1 MAGGSE
7 SFDRYLTLM
16 EAETRRISRIV
27 ANLLTFSRQSKMEA
41 GVLDIN
47 GLIEKT
53 LTINENL
60 LKIHHVQVRTD
71 LDPALPPVVGSA
83 DQLQQV
89 FMNMVSNAA
98 EAMEN
103 QGGGVLTVKTWF
115 GGGDSVHIAFADTGV
130 GISPEHS
137 DKLFEPFYT
146 TKKKGKGVGLGLSV
160 VYGIIKA
167 HNGNVTVDSEPGNG
181 ARFTIQLPLSPES
194 KRDEAPDIGWS
205 VKLNKHETRFY
216 PGRESGG
223 TMSKTRIMVVDD
235 ELIIR
240 ESLAGWLERDGH
252 HVETADSGEAALK
265 KLTNEQFDILLV
277 DIKME
282 GMSGLDLLRVV
293 NEQGLDTA
301 VVMITAY
308 GSIST
313 AIEAMKSGAVEY
325 LLKPFDPEEIG
336 VLIEKIISRQAQ
348 EKENLY
354 LREEVKARTRFES
367 MIGQS
372 AAMQQVFDL
381 IRDVAPTDSTV
392 LITGE
397 TGTGKGS
404 GRQGDPHQQP
414 PQPGALCGRQLRGH
428 SRTPHG
434 ERTLRP
440 PERRIHRCPRNQ
452 KGASGTGQR
461 RAPFFST
468 RSARSACGCKSTC
481 CGCWRTAFSTGWAGT
496 QPLEAD
502 FRVIAATNRDLKEAI
517 AEGSFREDL
526 FYRLNVIAFAMP
538 PLSHRKED
546 IPLLCD
552 HFLRRFAQETNK
564 PIRQVSREA
573 MDEMMLYDWP
583 GNIREL
589 ENAIERA
596 VVVGKGAQVM
606 VDDLPIVCGRG
617 SDEPA
622 DHSLKAIEKN
632 HIRQVLEENDWNISI
647 CAKILGIDRSTLYSK
662 IKRYQLQSPS

>member
-1 MAGGSE
+1 
-7 SFDRYLTLM
+7 
-16 EAETRRISRIV
+16 
-27 ANLLTFSRQSKMEA
+27 
-41 GVLDIN
+41 
-47 GLIEKT
+47 
-53 LTINENL
+53 
-60 LKIHHVQVRTD
+60 
-71 LDPALPPVVGSA
+71 
-83 DQLQQV
+83 
-89 FMNMVSNAA
+89 
-98 EAMEN
+98 
-103 QGGGVLTVKTWF
+103 
-115 GGGDSVHIAFADTGV
+115 
-130 GISPEHS
+130 
-137 DKLFEPFYT
+137 
-146 TKKKGKGVGLGLSV
+146 
-160 VYGIIKA
+160 
-167 HNGNVTVDSEPGNG
+167 
-181 ARFTIQLPLSPES
+181 
-194 KRDEAPDIGWS
+194 
-205 VKLNKHETRFY
+205 
-216 PGRESGG
+216 
-223 TMSKTRIMVVDD
+223 MSKTRIMVVDD

-265 KLTNEQFDILLV
+265 KLTSEQFDIMLV

-282 GMSGLDLLRVV
+282 GMSGLDLLRVI

-313 AIEAMKSGAVEY
+313 AIDAMKSGAVEY

-336 VLIEKIISRQAQ
+336 VLIEKIISQQAQ

-381 IRDVAPTDSTV
+381 IRDIAPTDSTI

-397 TGTGKGS
+397 TGTGKGLAAKAIHTS
-404 GRQGDPHQQP
+404 SRRSQGPFVAVNC
-414 PQPGALCGRQLRGH
+414 GAIPEHLMESELFGH
-428 SRTPHG
+428 
-434 ERTLRP
+434 
-440 PERRIHRCPRNQ
+440 Q
-452 KGASGTGQR
+452 KGAFTDARETKKGRLELANGGTLFLDEIGEISMRMQIDLLR
-461 RAPFFST
+461 VLEDRVFY
-468 RSARSACGCKSTC
+468 RVG
-481 CGCWRTAFSTGWAGT
+481 GT

-596 VVVGKGAQVM
+596 VVVGKGPRVM
-606 VDDLPIVCGRG
+606 AEDLPIVCGLK

-622 DHSLKAIEKN
+622 DHSLKAIEKS
-632 HIRQVLEENDWNISI
+632 HIHQVLKENDWNISI

-662 IKRYQLQSPS
+662 IKRYRLQSPS